1 MGKTYTVPRSAK
13 GESRILYI
21 FTIKSLAITLV
32 AGLVGWGI
40 AYLVGYLVDL
50 GLVGTLFFVGLFGG
64 FGYFIGAGKIPD
76 SPIMGVFQKAGG
88 EQVTEII
95 VRFLTFRNKKKLY
108 VYGITR
114 ESKTNAPSTV
124 KKEEEQS
131 GMAKMLGLK
140 K

>member
-1 MGKTYTVPRSAK
+1 MGNTYTVPRSAK

-32 AGLVGWGI
+32 FAMVGWG
-40 AYLVGYLVDL
+40 VGYLINSLISL
-50 GLVGTLFFVGLFGG
+50 GLVGILFFIGLFGG
-64 FGYFIGAGKIPD
+64 LGYFIGAGKIPD
-76 SPIMGVFQKAGG
+76 SPLMGSFQKAGG
-88 EQVTEII
+88 EQVTEILM
-95 VRFLTFRNKKKLY
+95 RFITFKSKKKLY

-124 KKEEEQS
+124 KKDESS
-131 GMAKMLGLK
+131 GFEKMLGIK